1 MEIKIKRRTGMQKA
15 KKIVMIAVA
24 VILVIGAITGGYFL
38 FESLNYFK
46 TNNASVSADTVKIMP
61 LVSGTIESWNVQ
73 EGDDVKQGEVLGK
86 QDVSSQISSSDV
98 NQAAMESSADTILS
112 KAEIKAPIAGR
123 IVQSNVVKG
132 SMAATGSTVAVLA
145 DTSNLYIK
153 ANIEETDIF
162 KIKVGQKV
170 AIKIDAYP
178 NKTFIGYVETIS
190 AATQSVI
197 TGSTAINTSGTFSK
211 VTQLIPVKITLIND
225 ENLPLMLGMNATVK
239 ISIR

>member
-1 MEIKIKRRTGMQKA
+1 MQKA
-15 KKIVMIAVA
+15 KKIVIIAVA
-24 VILVIGAITGGYFL
+24 VLLAAGAATGAYFL
-38 FESLNYFK
+38 YESINYFK

-86 QDVSSQISSSDV
+86 QDVSSLVNSSKVDQ
-98 NQAAMESSADTILS
+98 NALENSADSVLS
-112 KAEIKAPIAGR
+112 KAEIKAPIDGR
-123 IVQSNVVKG
+123 IVQSNVIKG
-132 SMAATGSTVAVLA
+132 STAAAGSTVAVLA
-145 DTSNLYIK
+145 DTSNLYIR

-170 AIKIDAYP
+170 KVKIDAYP
-178 NKTFIGYVETIS
+178 HKSFTGYVETVS

-197 TGSTAINTSGTFSK
+197 TGQTSINTSGTYSK

-225 ENLPLMLGMNATVK
+225 DNLPFMIGMNATVK

>member
-1 MEIKIKRRTGMQKA
+1 MQKA
-15 KKIVMIAVA
+15 KKIVTIIVA
-24 VILVIGAITGGYFL
+24 ALVGIGAITGVYFL
-38 FESLNYFK
+38 YESMNYFK
-46 TNNASVSADTVKIMP
+46 TNNASVSADTVKVMP

-73 EGDDVKQGEVLGK
+73 EGNDVKQGEVLGK
-86 QDVSSQISSSDV
+86 QDVSSLVNSSKVDQSALE
-98 NQAAMESSADTILS
+98 NSADSILS
-112 KAEIKAPIAGR
+112 KAEIKAPIAGK
-123 IVQSNVVKG
+123 IVQSNVIKG
-132 SMAATGSTVAVLA
+132 SSAAAGATVAVLA

-170 AIKIDAYP
+170 RIKIDAYP
-178 NKTFIGYVETIS
+178 NKTFTGYVETIS

-197 TGSTAINTSGTFSK
+197 TGQTAINTSGTYSK

>member
-1 MEIKIKRRTGMQKA
+1 MQKA
-15 KKIVMIAVA
+15 KKIVTIVVA
-24 VILVIGAITGGYFL
+24 VLLGIGVITGGCFL
-38 FESLNYFK
+38 YESLNYFK

-61 LVSGTIESWNVQ
+61 LVSGTVESWNVQ

-86 QDVSSQISSSDV
+86 QDVSSQISNSDV
-98 NQAAMESSADTILS
+98 NQAAMESSADSILS

-132 SMAATGSTVAVLA
+132 SMASSGSTVAVLA

-170 AIKIDAYP
+170 GIKIDAYP

-197 TGSTAINTSGTFSK
+197 TGSTSINTSGTYSK